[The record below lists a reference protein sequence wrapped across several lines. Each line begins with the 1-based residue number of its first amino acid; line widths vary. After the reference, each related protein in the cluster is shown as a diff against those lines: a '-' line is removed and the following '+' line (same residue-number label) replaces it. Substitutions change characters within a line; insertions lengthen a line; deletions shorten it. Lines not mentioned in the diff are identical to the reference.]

1 VPVQSMLR
9 LLVPAY
15 LGAYLGIVMVLG
27 VVLPVTAALA
37 AEPPSLAIYGSLP
50 GFETASISPSGDRIA
65 IAGTVEGARRL
76 VVLDQAEKPLMVLPL
91 GDAKVRGVFWAGED
105 RVLVYKSD
113 TTNLG
118 VGFTADKTEL
128 YTMVVVPLN
137 GEKMWAIF
145 EHEKRITG
153 GVRRFLGIQ
162 ERDGRSF
169 GYFGGITLDGDFRSA
184 AYLTSTK
191 PVLYEVDLQD
201 GKTREIAPR
210 SGESI
215 DRDWVM
221 GSDGKVSATLDFDSR
236 NGSWH
241 VKNGVGQRIAEG
253 SSPLGNVGLVGLGT
267 VAGTAILSETDAEG
281 VRHWCE
287 IPLAGGDRKEILADA
302 ALGDA
307 FFDRITNQLV
317 GYEIEGDVP
326 AYSFSDPYRQKVA
339 AAIVKAVPG
348 LRTNIEGW
356 NDRFD
361 RLLVMTEGPGDPQTW
376 WMIDIKGRNTREI
389 GHSYGINGSDVGPI
403 RVLTYKAGDG
413 TEIAGVLTL
422 PPGRDP
428 KKLPVVIFPHGGPGA
443 RDYPGFDW
451 WAQAL
456 ASRGYAVLQP
466 NFRGSTGYG
475 ASFRRAGYG
484 QWGRKMQSD
493 VSDGLSWL
501 AAQGIVDPKRACI
514 MGASYGGYAALAGV
528 TLQQGLY
535 RCAVAVAGVSDVAKM
550 ANTVLQESGNDD
562 TLKRALK
569 EELGER
575 KDLRPISPV
584 NFAAKADAP
593 VLLIHGK
600 DDTVVPYG
608 PIVAMAAALRAASK
622 PVEFV
627 TLPGEDPWLSRGETR
642 LAMLDAAVQFILA
655 NNPPDPAP

>member
-1 VPVQSMLR
+1 MQTMRSLLR
-9 LLVPAY
+9 LACLSMVMGLAIILGGALPA
-15 LGAYLGIVMVLG
+15 
-27 VVLPVTAALA
+27 AAARA
-37 AEPPSLAIYGSLP
+37 AEPPPLAIYGSLP

-65 IAGTVEGARRL
+65 VVGAIEGARRL
-76 VVLDQAEKPLMVLPL
+76 VVLDQAEKPLMVLPV

-113 TTNLG
+113 TTRLG
-118 VGFTADKTEL
+118 AGYIAEKTEL

-153 GVRRFLGIQ
+153 GVSQFLDIQ
-162 ERDGRSF
+162 ERGGRSF
-169 GYFGGITLDGDFRSA
+169 GYFSGITLDADFRTGPH
-184 AYLTSTK
+184 LTSTS

-201 GKTREIAPR
+201 QTTREIAPR
-210 SGESI
+210 SADSI
-215 DRDWVM
+215 YRDWVL
-221 GSDGKVSATLDFDSR
+221 GPDGKVSATLDFDSR
-236 NGSWH
+236 SGSWN
-241 VKNGVGQRIAEG
+241 VKNAAGQRIAEG
-253 SSPLGNVGLVGLGT
+253 SNPLGKVGLVGLGT
-267 VAGTAILSETDAEG
+267 AAGTVILSETDAEG
-281 VRHWCE
+281 GRHWFE
-287 IPLAGGDRKEILADA
+287 LPLAGGERKEILGNAP
-302 ALGDA
+302 LSDA
-307 FFDRITNQLV
+307 FFDRVTNQLI
-317 GYEIEGDVP
+317 GYEIEGDAP
-326 AYSFSDPYRQKVA
+326 AYSFSDPFRQKVA
-339 AAIVKAVPG
+339 AAIVKAFPG

-361 RLLVMTEGPGDPQTW
+361 HLLVMTEGPGDPQTW

-389 GHSYGINGSDVGPI
+389 GHSYVLKGSEVGPM
-403 RVLTYKAGDG
+403 RMVTYKAGDG

-428 KKLPVVIFPHGGPGA
+428 KKLPLVIFPHGGPGA

-475 ASFRRAGYG
+475 AAFRRAGYG
-484 QWGRKMQSD
+484 QWGRSMQSD
-493 VSDGLSWL
+493 VSDGLVWL

-550 ANTVLQESGNDD
+550 ASTDLQESGYDD

-608 PIVAMAAALRAASK
+608 QSVAMAAALRAASK

-627 TLPGEDPWLSRGETR
+627 TLPGEDHWLSRGETR
-642 LAMLDAAVQFILA
+642 LAMLEAAVRFIVA

>member
-1 VPVQSMLR
+1 MF
-9 LLVPAY
+9 LV
-15 LGAYLGIVMVLG
+15 LCG
-27 VVLPVTAALA
+27 VIPVTKAQA
-37 AEPPSLAIYGSLP
+37 AEPPPLAIYGSLP
-50 GFETASISPSGDRIA
+50 GFETASMSPSGDRIA
-65 IAGTVEGARRL
+65 IVGTIEGARRL
-76 VVLDQAEKPLMVLPL
+76 VVLDQADKPLMVLPL

-113 TTNLG
+113 TTRLG
-118 VGFTADKTEL
+118 VGFTADRTEL

-145 EHEKRITG
+145 EHEKLITG

-162 ERDGRSF
+162 ERGGRIF
-169 GYFGGITLDGDFRSA
+169 GYFGGITLDGDFRSGPH
-184 AYLTSTK
+184 LTSTS

-201 GKTREIAPR
+201 QKTREIAPR
-210 SGESI
+210 SADSI
-215 DRDWVM
+215 YRDWVLGPD
-221 GSDGKVSATLDFDSR
+221 GSVSATLDFDSR
-236 NGSWH
+236 SGSWN
-241 VKNGVGQRIAEG
+241 VKNGAGQRIAEG
-253 SSPLGNVGLVGLGT
+253 NNPLGKVGLVGLGT
-267 VAGTAILSETDAEG
+267 AAGTVILSETDAEG
-281 VRHWCE
+281 GRHWFE
-287 IPLAGGDRKEILADA
+287 LLLAGGERKEILADA

-307 FFDRITNQLV
+307 FFDRVTNQLI
-317 GYEIEGDVP
+317 GYQIEGDVP
-326 AYSFSDPYRQKVA
+326 AYSFFDPYRQKVA
-339 AAIVKAVPG
+339 AAIIKAFPG
-348 LRTNIEGW
+348 LQAHLHGW

-361 RLLVMTEGPGDPQTW
+361 HLLVMTEGAEDPQTW
-376 WMIDIKGRNTREI
+376 WVIDIKGRNSREI
-389 GHSYGINGSDVGPI
+389 GHSYVIKGADVGPMRMI
-403 RVLTYKAGDG
+403 KYAAADG

-422 PPGRDP
+422 PPGRKP
-428 KKLPVVIFPHGGPGA
+428 TNLPVVIFPHGGPGA

-475 ASFRRAGYG
+475 PAFRRAGYG

-493 VSDGLSWL
+493 VSDGLTWL
-501 AAQGIVDPKRACI
+501 AALGIVDPKRACI

-528 TLQQGLY
+528 TLQEGLY

-550 ANTVLQESGNDD
+550 ASTDLQESGYDD

-575 KDLRPISPV
+575 KDLRPVSPV

-608 PIVAMAAALRAASK
+608 QSVAMAAALRGAGK

-627 TLPGEDPWLSRGETR
+627 TLPGEDHWLSRGETR
-642 LAMLDAAVQFILA
+642 LAMLEAAVRFIVA